1 MFELEEPLT
10 QEPDFTILY
19 LIIVVVLLFATLYA
33 LFKLFKKVR
42 IFYPKKGIDIDS
54 IDLNNSKESAY
65 LLSEYAD
72 TYAKDNPH
80 YNELKEHLEDY
91 KYKREVPPFDKE
103 TLTVI
108 QKFKE
113 ALWVLSTLIFC

>member
-42 IFYPKKGIDIDS
+42 ISYPKKGIDIDS
-54 IDLNNSKESAY
+54 IDLNNPKESAY

-72 TYAKDNPH
+72 TYAKDNPY
-80 YNELKEHLEDY
+80 YNELKKHSEDY
-91 KYKREVPPFDKE
+91 KYKRDAPPFDKE

-113 ALWVLSTLIFC
+113 AL